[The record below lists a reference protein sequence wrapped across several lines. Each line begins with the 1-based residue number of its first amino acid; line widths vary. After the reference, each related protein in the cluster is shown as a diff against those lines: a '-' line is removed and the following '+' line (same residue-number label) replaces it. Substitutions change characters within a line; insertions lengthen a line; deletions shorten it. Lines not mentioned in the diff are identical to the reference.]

1 MPSASKWL
9 RHLWLK
15 LSYTWFE
22 KRKFWLKNI
31 ARCGIRTRATILSSA
46 LKTDALDHSANLT
59 LWEDQCSRNIQNQ
72 FVKWVPWGGI
82 PFNNCFATF
91 VLNLYFD
98 YHMYNFHFDFW
109 RLVTMTRT
117 YYEYV
122 TIECLLSSGYVLI

>member
-15 LSYTWFE
+15 LSYTLVWKE
-22 KRKFWLKNI
+22 KILAKNI

-72 FVKWVPWGGI
+72 FVKWVPLGRI